1 MWLGWV
7 ALSVAWSWPLAA
19 DPVASTVSLHF
30 DAFPAAWL
38 VDAARSFVP
47 SGVSSWS
54 AWPDGEPMQRLDSY
68 LFVGLA
74 MALGGAVPGML
85 LTNLFVLAG
94 PVASAGAASWATR
107 RMLGVG
113 APAGFFAGVLYGFG
127 PMALVAALEG
137 QVYALLAPW
146 LPLCAWAAWEGRA
159 VATAV
164 LFALALGGTAYHGVN
179 AALLVA
185 GVLLLRAPE
194 LGRAAVLRVLV
205 GVVAVGGVYA
215 AFYATGASRGAGPV
229 EGATPVTLLAWSPW
243 LDLAR
248 HSLGP
253 VLGVATS
260 AFAVVALLRWRD
272 VGLPR
277 RTAVGLFALGAV
289 AVLLSFGPRLQLGVV
304 PGRGV
309 PTPLSLL
316 EGTGVFRALRFPLRF
331 GWTAALA
338 WSMLGAALV
347 ARMHRPWVALVVAGL
362 DVLVAGGAVGRLRGH
377 PVPVPRLYALLPEA
391 PVLELYP
398 EFGDSREDLNYY
410 AQNLACHYQRFHRRP
425 ILERCLNTDVATSP
439 RWVAGAAL
447 HARVF
452 AREPVRDWLRGLRVG
467 SVVVHADLY
476 APAMREEVLGA
487 LVREL
492 GDPIAEGHDGGEWL
506 MAWRVPT

>member
-1 MWLGWV
+1 MLLAWM

-30 DAFPAAWL
+30 DQLPAAWL
-38 VDAARSFVP
+38 VDAARSFLP

-54 AWPDGEPMQRLDSY
+54 AWPSGEPMQRLDSF

-74 MALGGAVPGML
+74 MAFGGAVPGML
-85 LTNLFVLAG
+85 LTNLFVLLG
-94 PVASAGAASWATR
+94 PVASAWAMACAAR
-107 RMLGVG
+107 RMLGVDR
-113 APAGFFAGVLYGFG
+113 AGQFFAGVLYGFG

-159 VATAV
+159 VATAMA
-164 LFALALGGTAYHGVN
+164 FALALCGTAYHGVN
-179 AALLVA
+179 AAL
-185 GVLLLRAPE
+185 VL
-194 LGRAAVLRVLV
+194 AAVLWLRLPVLGRGAVARVLGAV
-205 GVVAVGGVYA
+205 GVAGAAYA
-215 AFYATGASRGAGPV
+215 AFYATGASRGTGPV

-253 VLGVATS
+253 VLGVATL
-260 AFAVVALLRWRD
+260 AFAVGAVLRWREI
-272 VGLPR
+272 GLDR
-277 RTAVGLFALGAV
+277 RLARGLFVLGAC
-289 AVLLSFGPRLQLGVV
+289 AVLLALGPRLQLGVV

-309 PTPLSLL
+309 PTPLALL

-331 GWTAALA
+331 GLTAALA

-347 ARMHRPWVALVVAGL
+347 SRMRRPWVAVLAALL

-377 PVPVPRLYALLPEA
+377 PVPVPRLYALLPQA

-425 ILERCLNTDVATSP
+425 ILERCLNTDLSTSP
-439 RWVAGAAL
+439 RWQAGAAL

-452 AREPVRDWLRGLRVG
+452 AGEPVLAWLKAQRVG

-476 APAMREEVLGA
+476 APDMREEVLGA
-487 LVREL
+487 LLREL
-492 GDPIAEGHDGGEWL
+492 GEPVAQGHDGGEWL
-506 MAWRVPT
+506 MAWKVPT